1 MVYKLPEIKHHH
13 KLLKGG
19 VAYVYVTSNNFAAWT
34 FANVS
39 INSTDSIIAQTLKPF
54 YENKVSVLCTG
65 GAFCLFI

>member
-1 MVYKLPEIKHHH
+1 MYKLPEIKHHH

-19 VAYVYVTSNNFAAWT
+19 VAYVYLTSSNFSSWT

-54 YENKVSVLCTG
+54 YEKNKVSYISLC
-65 GAFCLFI
+65 LLLH